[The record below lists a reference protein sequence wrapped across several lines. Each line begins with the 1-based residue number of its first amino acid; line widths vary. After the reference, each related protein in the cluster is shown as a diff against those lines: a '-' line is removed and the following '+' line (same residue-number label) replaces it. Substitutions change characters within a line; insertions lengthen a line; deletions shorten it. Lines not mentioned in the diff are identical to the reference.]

1 MFIKALEDV
10 YLDSKPDLK
19 SFLRILNYVVTVV
32 FVVEFLLK
40 LFGLGFLCYFRNPW
54 NCLDFF
60 IVVVRL
66 YIYSLN
72 ILSYFIES

>member
-40 LFGLGFLCYFRNPW
+40 LFGFGFLCYFRNPW

-66 YIYSLN
+66 YSIY
-72 ILSYFIES
+72 IV